1 MEQCC
6 TSQQWCIQWT
16 TVKVGNASKLHELQC
31 LVNKK
36 QSTVAASHNTSLRS
50 QPDQTWWPSAATLTP
65 PVTDQDLY
73 LQHTA
78 QPQHHTH
85 KSYALLWQP
94 VHQALNTE
102 GQTARISLFLSPLYT
117 VYNYFVQLLSVLET
131 HQPPRQCL
139 TTTWKLQFS
148 SCLKENVSLPAW
160 KTPLNC
166 LCLLFWKCFYFTFKK
181 ETKSWL
187 LSLLG
192 SMNITHIKTKT
203 FFPT

>member
-1 MEQCC
+1 M
-6 TSQQWCIQWT
+6 
-16 TVKVGNASKLHELQC
+16 
-31 LVNKK
+31 
-36 QSTVAASHNTSLRS
+36 AASHNTSLRS
-50 QPDQTWWPSAATLTP
+50 QPDQTWWQTFCSHPHSTSHRPGPLPATHSTAPAPHPQILCIAMTASAPSFKHRRANSKDIT
-65 PVTDQDLY
+65 V
-73 LQHTA
+73 
-78 QPQHHTH
+78 
-85 KSYALLWQP
+85 
-94 VHQALNTE
+94 
-102 GQTARISLFLSPLYT
+102 LSPLYT

-192 SMNITHIKTKT
+192 SMNTTHIKTKT